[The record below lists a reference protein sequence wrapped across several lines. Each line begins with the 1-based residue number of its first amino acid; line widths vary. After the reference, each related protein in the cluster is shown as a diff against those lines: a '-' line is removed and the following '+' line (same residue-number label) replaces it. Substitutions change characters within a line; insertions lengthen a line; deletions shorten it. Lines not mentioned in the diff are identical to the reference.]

1 MQAVILAAGKSSRFE
16 PFTSLPH
23 KSMVKILGKTILEHT
38 LLSLKKSN
46 VDDVILV
53 VGDNDAIQ
61 KEIGDGERLGLKI
74 TYVMHIGAQGMGAAL
89 LDAKEYLQEKFF
101 LLNAYHMDV
110 EKFSEGMIEVSRS
123 DETVVLLG
131 KKPQDSQ
138 QFGMMEINGETV
150 TGVVEKPEKVLD
162 NQLQIIGMY
171 LLTKKFVEVLESTPL
186 EHYHFEKALDM
197 YAKNGNVKF
206 VRTNEATLSLKY
218 AWDLLQV
225 KNYLL
230 SSLTAYISPT
240 AKVSEH
246 AVITGNVYIDDE
258 AEVMDGAV
266 IKGPAYIG
274 KKALVGTD
282 AILRNGVDVEAGAV
296 VGARME
302 LKNCLMGESATTHS
316 GFLGDSI
323 VGTNVK
329 IAAYVC
335 SANARLDRQPVMSMV
350 KGEKVS
356 SGLKHLGVIVG
367 ENANIGIR
375 VSTMPGNI
383 IGEGAIIGPST
394 TVMKNIAP
402 HTKYYTRF
410 AEVIEDA
417 K

>member
-46 VDDVILV
+46 IEDIVLV
-53 VGDNDAIQ
+53 VGDTKDIQ
-61 KEIGDGERLGLKI
+61 KEIGDGSRLGLHI
-74 TYVMHIGAQGMGAAL
+74 QYVTHIGAQGMGAAL

-101 LLNAYHMDV
+101 LLNAYHMDI
-110 EKFSEGMIEVSRS
+110 EKFAEDMQKASNTPEMV
-123 DETVVLLG
+123 TLLG
-131 KKPQDSQ
+131 KKPQDSN
-138 QFGMMEINGETV
+138 QFGMMEINGDKV
-150 TGVVEKPEKVLD
+150 VGVIEKPEKVLD
-162 NQLQIIGMY
+162 NHLQIIGIY
-171 LLTKKFVEVLESTPL
+171 LLTKKFVDVLEETPL
-186 EHYHFEKALDM
+186 EHYHFEKALDT
-197 YAKNGNVKF
+197 YAKKGGIRF
-206 VRTNEATLSLKY
+206 TRTKEPTLSLKY
-218 AWDLLQV
+218 AWDLLQI

-230 SSLTAYISPT
+230 STSSSYTAKS
-240 AKVSEH
+240 AKVSSH
-246 AVITGNVYIDDE
+246 AVITGEVYIDDN
-258 AEVMDGAV
+258 AEVMEGAV

-274 KKALVGTD
+274 KKAIVGTD
-282 AILRNGVDVEAGAV
+282 AILRNGVDVEEGAV

-302 LKNCLMGESATTHS
+302 LKNCLMGEGATTHS

-323 VGTNVK
+323 VGSHTK

-335 SANARLDRQPVMSMV
+335 SANARLDRQPVMSVV

-356 SGLKHLGVIVG
+356 SGLRHLGVIIG
-367 ENANIGIR
+367 AGANIGIR

-383 IGEGAIIGPST
+383 IGEGSIVGPST